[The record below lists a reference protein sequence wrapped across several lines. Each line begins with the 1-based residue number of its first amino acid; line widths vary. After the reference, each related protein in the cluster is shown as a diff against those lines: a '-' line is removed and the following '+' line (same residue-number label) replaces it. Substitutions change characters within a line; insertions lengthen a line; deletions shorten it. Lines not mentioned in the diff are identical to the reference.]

1 MPPDRH
7 HNVGG
12 KTQLIMFYV
21 ERQQAPT
28 VVASAD
34 TEVFGSWHCSY
45 LELYFTSTNKYFLCI
60 FLLCVPHCKHAE
72 DQKQSRYIISD
83 TYTG

>member
-1 MPPDRH
+1 MW
-7 HNVGG
+7 GG
-12 KTQLIMFYV
+12 WGGGGTQLIKFYV

-28 VVASAD
+28 VAASAD
-34 TEVFGSWHCSY
+34 TEVFGSRRRSY
-45 LELYFTSTNKYFLCI
+45 LELLAANKYFLCI
-60 FLLCVPHCKHAE
+60 FLLRVFPRRKHVE